1 MSYSAVRPEPPHN
14 NRCSYQTGNCPSF
27 IVGFGLAALLLGVS
41 SLSHAGQ
48 ADLSQTSRKGSAVF
62 IQSIGLVQTAEP

>member
-14 NRCSYQTGNCPSF
+14 NRCSYQSGNCPTF
-27 IVGFGLAALLLGVS
+27 VVGFGLAALLLGIS

-48 ADLSQTSRKGSAVF
+48 IDLPQTELNGATVA
-62 IQSIGLVQTAEP
+62 IQLH